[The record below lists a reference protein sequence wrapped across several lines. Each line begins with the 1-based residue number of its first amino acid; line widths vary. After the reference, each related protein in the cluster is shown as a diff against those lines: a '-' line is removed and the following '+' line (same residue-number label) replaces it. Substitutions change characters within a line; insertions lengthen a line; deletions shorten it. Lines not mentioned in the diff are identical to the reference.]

1 MGTLKRVGSTYPL
14 RAAMTQVRA
23 PVADGRSDD
32 PETRSRQSV
41 GKLRGLGVKTV
52 YPGHGKPFA
61 LSALAPR

>member
-1 MGTLKRVGSTYPL
+1 MGDRL
-14 RAAMTQVRA
+14 
-23 PVADGRSDD
+23 GRGDLFCGDLLMNFRRPKLHFCIDD
-32 PETRSRQSV
+32 MAQAKQSV